1 MDALHLPYTISKEYL
16 HIISA
21 FDSLHCF
28 NKNVG
33 NGEGSTRLC
42 NHTKTVVNINME
54 TKSTTQKKTNSKQNR
69 RRRLGKKTNKFM
81 GTEQSKK
88 LHLLL

>member
-1 MDALHLPYTISKEYL
+1 MDALHLPHTISKEYL

-21 FDSLHCF
+21 IDFLHYY
-28 NKNVG
+28 NINVG

-54 TKSTTQKKTNSKQNR
+54 TNKYSKENQ
-69 RRRLGKKTNKFM
+69 F
-81 GTEQSKK
+81 
-88 LHLLL
+88 

>member
-1 MDALHLPYTISKEYL
+1 MDALHLPHTISKEYL

-21 FDSLHCF
+21 IDFLHCY
-28 NKNVG
+28 NINVG

-54 TKSTTQKKTNSKQNR
+54 TKSNTQKKTNSKQNR
-69 RRRLGKKTNKFM
+69 RIRLGKKISTTSEKIP
-81 GTEQSKK
+81 
-88 LHLLL
+88 